1 MAAQFEI
8 PPALIES
15 LSAARHVAVLTGS
28 GISAES
34 GVPTFRDAQTGL
46 WAKYR
51 PEELATPEA
60 FRRNPRL
67 VWEWYEWRRGLVA
80 KAAPN
85 PGHLALAELERRVPR
100 LSLVTQN
107 VDGLHQK
114 AGSQGVIEL
123 HGNIRRTK
131 CFEENVV
138 VEAWP
143 ATGDAPPRCPR
154 CGGLLRP
161 DVVWFGEA
169 LPRPALAAA
178 VEAAQ
183 ACDLF
188 FAIGT
193 SALVQP
199 AASLPFEAIRRGA
212 VTVEINA
219 DVTPLTPR
227 VTHALR
233 GLAGEVLPALLHLT
247 PYALS

>member
-8 PPALIES
+8 PPVLIES
-15 LSAARHVAVLTGS
+15 LRAARHVAVLTGS

-100 LSLVTQN
+100 LTLVTQN
-107 VDGLHQK
+107 VDGLHQQ
-114 AGSQGVIEL
+114 AGSRGVIEL
-123 HGNIRRTK
+123 HGNLQRTK

-143 ATGDAPPRCPR
+143 ITGAAPPRCPR

-169 LPRPALAAA
+169 LPQPALAAA

-199 AASLPFEAIRRGA
+199 AASLPFEAIR
-212 VTVEINA
+212 
-219 DVTPLTPR
+219 
-227 VTHALR
+227 
-233 GLAGEVLPALLHLT
+233 
-247 PYALS
+247 